1 MDLIRELKAIL
12 NELDEKE
19 IDYALCGALAM
30 AVYGR
35 PRATLDIDIIT
46 ARKSLDAI
54 GGLLEELGFIPNSE
68 IMFFSDGDVEIH
80 RFCKPFPREEDM
92 LVLDLLVSTR
102 ATMKAFRERLTV
114 KWNKNRLN
122 VVSPKGM
129 ILLKS
134 LRNSGQDKDDIAYL
148 KEIDNED

>member
-1 MDLIRELKAIL
+1 MDLIRELKAIV
-12 NELDEKE
+12 NALDENE

-35 PRATLDIDIIT
+35 PRATLDIDII
-46 ARKSLDAI
+46 APRKSLDAI
-54 GGLLEELGFIPNSE
+54 GEQLEGLGFIPNQE
-68 IMFFSDGDVEIH
+68 TMFFAGGDVEIH
-80 RFCKPFPREEDM
+80 RFCKPFPRDGEM

-114 KWNKNRLN
+114 EWNKSRLS

-148 KEIDNED
+148 KEIDDED